1 MTIEQR
7 NMTNIRLKLR
17 IILPFVVGGV
27 ILFAMFLFGA
37 YREQNNNIDRQ
48 VADNLQTIEQIY
60 QTLLQEHTEQL
71 ESALELVAADRRITQ
86 ALRRQDR
93 KGLLKAATPLFERLQ
108 SRHHITHLAF
118 HDATRTNL
126 IRLHDPGRSGDR
138 VNTLNVLDAMES
150 GKAAHGVEVD
160 SAGKLV
166 LRAVLPIRLN
176 RRLRGYVEVGKELD
190 GLLRQVASIG
200 RVDLYAALA
209 KEKLDRSLWE
219 ERQRSGETL
228 SRWEQY
234 PGVVLAFQT
243 RPLFSGQETGRMIRR
258 LQQDPLAILHFSL
271 DGKHFRTGQLPLQDK
286 RHHIVGNLFVVQDV
300 TAQVD
305 ESIRAIKIMSLVALL
320 VGVGLT
326 GLFYVT
332 LGRAEKQMARWQE
345 KVAEEGQARAA
356 IQERHIKELEYLAT
370 HDTLTG
376 LPNRKRLDSR
386 LNQAIVQA
394 SREKEPFVVMLLDL
408 DRLGE
413 INDTLGHE
421 VGDAVLREVADRLRG
436 ALCESCFISHPGGGE
451 FVILLPSAGARQ
463 AMAVVRK
470 VQKTFEKPVEI
481 DEVKIDIGMS
491 IGVVAFP
498 DHGTDT
504 SLLMRRA
511 DVAMRQAKQRKSGF
525 AVYKSERDPYSVRR
539 LKLVGDLRR
548 AISAGELVLHYQ
560 PQINIARR
568 DIVGVEALVRW
579 QHPQQGLLPP
589 FEFISLAEQ
598 TGLIRPLT
606 VWAINQA
613 LQQASIWGLQGRNIT
628 VSVNLS
634 VHNLLDKDL
643 PNLVQRLL
651 KKWKVP
657 PERLVLEITE
667 SNLML
672 EPEVALATLKKLQ
685 DMDVALSVDDFGTG
699 YSSLAYLKTLPVNE
713 LKIDRSFVQEM
724 MQGESDAK
732 IVHLIANLSHNL
744 GLTVVA
750 EGVEDEATWNKIA
763 DLGCDVVQGY
773 YICKPLPPKELS
785 AWMLTTPWN
794 AENHKERFS
803 PQAS

>member
-1 MTIEQR
+1 
-7 NMTNIRLKLR
+7 
-17 IILPFVVGGV
+17 
-27 ILFAMFLFGA
+27 MFLFGA

-48 VADNLQTIEQIY
+48 LVDNLQVIEQTY
-60 QTLLQEHTEQL
+60 QALLQEHTEQL
-71 ESALELVAADRRITQ
+71 QSALELVAADRRITQ
-86 ALRRQDR
+86 ALRNKDR
-93 KGLLKAATPLFERLQ
+93 KRLLKAATPLFERLQ
-108 SRHHITHLAF
+108 SRHYITHLAF
-118 HDATRTNL
+118 HDAKRTNL
-126 IRLHDPGRSGDR
+126 LRLHDPERYGD
-138 VNTLNVLDAMES
+138 NITSLNVLDAMES
-150 GKAAHGVEVD
+150 GKAAYGVELD
-160 SAGKLV
+160 PAGQLV
-166 LRAVLPIRLN
+166 LRAVLPVRIN
-176 RRLRGYVEVGKELD
+176 KRLRGYVEVGENINYLFQ
-190 GLLRQVASIG
+190 QVAAIA
-200 RVDLYAALA
+200 RVDLYIGLA
-209 KEKLDRSLWE
+209 KQNLSRSQW
-219 ERQRSGETL
+219 ERQVHQRGGL
-228 SRWEQY
+228 PGWDQY
-234 PGVVLAFQT
+234 PGLVVPYQT
-243 RPLFSGQETGRMIRR
+243 RSLLPKQQLEQVIRQ
-258 LQQDPLAILHFSL
+258 LQQDPLKVISTSVA
-271 DGKHFRTGQLPLQDK
+271 DNHFRIGQIPLQDK
-286 RHHIVGNLFVVQDV
+286 RHHIVGYLLVTEDV
-300 TAQVD
+300 TARYND
-305 ESIRAIKIMSLVALL
+305 TIGAIKIMSVVALL
-320 VGVGLT
+320 VGLGLT
-326 GLFYVT
+326 GLFYII
-332 LGRAEKQMARWQE
+332 LGRAENQMSKWRE
-345 KVAEEGQARAA
+345 KVAEESQARAA

-370 HDTLTG
+370 HDSLTG
-376 LPNRKRLDSR
+376 LPNRKRLDNR
-386 LNQAIVQA
+386 INQAIVQA

-421 VGDAVLREVADRLRG
+421 VGDAVLREVADRLR
-436 ALCESCFISHPGGGE
+436 AAMCESCFISHPGGGE
-451 FVILLPSAGARQ
+451 FVILLLSAGARQ
-463 AMAVVRK
+463 AMAAVRRAQK
-470 VQKTFEKPVEI
+470 VFEAPVDI
-481 DEVKIDIGMS
+481 NEVKIDIGVS

-525 AVYKSERDPYSVRR
+525 AVYKSESDPYSVRR

-560 PQINIARR
+560 PQINIAQR
-568 DIVGVEALVRW
+568 DIIGVEALVRW

-589 FEFISLAEQ
+589 FEFIPLAEQ

-613 LQQASIWGLQGRNIT
+613 LQQASVWGLQGYKMT

-643 PNLVQRLL
+643 PGQVQRLL

-672 EPEVALATLKKLQ
+672 EPDVALATLKKLQ

-699 YSSLAYLKTLPVNE
+699 YSSLAYLKTLPVSE

-750 EGVEDEATWNKIA
+750 EGVEDEATWDKIA

-773 YICKPLPPKELS
+773 YICKPMPPKELS
-785 AWMLTTPWN
+785 AWMMTTHWKPDSSK
-794 AENHKERFS
+794 AQLSH
-803 PQAS
+803 QAG

>member
-1 MTIEQR
+1 
-7 NMTNIRLKLR
+7 MTNIRLKLR
-17 IILPFVVGGV
+17 IILPFVLGGV
-27 ILFAMFLFGA
+27 VLFAMFLFGA
-37 YREQNNNIDRQ
+37 YREQNDYIDQQ
-48 VADNLQTIEQIY
+48 VADHLQVVEQIY
-60 QTLLQEHTEQL
+60 QALLQEHTEQL
-71 ESALELVAADRRITQ
+71 ESALELIVADRRITR
-86 ALRRQDR
+86 ALRQRDR
-93 KGLLKAATPLFERLQ
+93 DGLMKAATSLFERLQ
-108 SRHHITHLAF
+108 SRHHITRLAF
-118 HDATRTNL
+118 HDVNRTNL
-126 IRLHDPGRSGDR
+126 VRLHDPERFGDQ
-138 VNTLNVLDAMES
+138 VTSLNVLDAMES

-160 SAGKLV
+160 RAGSLV
-166 LRAVLPIRLN
+166 LRAVLPVRLN
-176 RRLRGYVEVGKELD
+176 RRLRGYVEVGKEVDQLF
-190 GLLRQVASIG
+190 RQVASIAQ
-200 RVDLYAALA
+200 VELYTGLV
-209 KEKLDRSLWE
+209 KQKLDRNLWE
-219 ERQRSGETL
+219 QRRDMTL

-234 PGVVLAFQT
+234 PGLVMTFQT
-243 RPLFSGQETGRMIRR
+243 RPLFSGQQLGKLVRQLQREPLMILPVSADEGHYRV
-258 LQQDPLAILHFSL
+258 
-271 DGKHFRTGQLPLQDK
+271 GQLPLQDK
-286 RHHIVGNLFVVQDV
+286 RHHIVGNLYVVQDV
-300 TAQVD
+300 TSHVE
-305 ESIRAIKIMSLVALL
+305 ESIQAIKIMSLVALL
-320 VGVGLT
+320 VGLGLT
-326 GLFYVT
+326 GLFYIT
-332 LGRAEKQMARWQE
+332 LGRAENQLAKWRE

-370 HDTLTG
+370 HDSLTG

-386 LNQAIVQA
+386 INQAIVQA
-394 SREKEPFVVMLLDL
+394 NRDKEPFVVMLLDL

-463 AMAVVRK
+463 AMAAVRRIQK
-470 VQKTFEKPVEI
+470 VFENPVEI
-481 DEVKIDIGMS
+481 DEVKIDIGVS

-525 AVYKSERDPYSVRR
+525 AVYKSEHDPYSVRR
-539 LKLVGDLRR
+539 LKLVSDLRR

-560 PQINIARR
+560 PQVHIARR

-589 FEFISLAEQ
+589 FEFIPLAEQ

-643 PNLVQRLL
+643 PGLVQRLL

-699 YSSLAYLKTLPVNE
+699 YSSLAYLKTLPVSE
-713 LKIDRSFVQEM
+713 LKIDRSFVREM

-794 AENHKERFS
+794 AQNHKG
-803 PQAS
+803 QAAPRAS

>member
-1 MTIEQR
+1 
-7 NMTNIRLKLR
+7 
-17 IILPFVVGGV
+17 
-27 ILFAMFLFGA
+27 MFLFGA
-37 YREQNNNIDRQ
+37 YREQNDNIDRQ
-48 VADNLQTIEQIY
+48 VADNLQVIEQIY
-60 QTLLQEHTEQL
+60 QALLQEQTEQL
-71 ESALELVAADRRITQ
+71 ESALELIAADRQISR

-108 SRHHITHLAF
+108 SRHYITRLAF
-118 HDATRTNL
+118 HDTRRINL
-126 IRLHDPGRSGDR
+126 VRLHDPDRFGDQ
-138 VNTLNVLDAMES
+138 VTTLNVLDAMES

-160 SAGKLV
+160 GAGNLV

-176 RRLRGYVEVGKELD
+176 RRLRGYVEVGQDIEQLF
-190 GLLRQVASIG
+190 RQVASIG
-200 RVDLYAALA
+200 QVELYAGLV
-209 KEKLDRSLWE
+209 KQKLDRTLWE
-219 ERQRSGETL
+219 RRYRGGEEL

-243 RPLFSGQETGRMIRR
+243 RSLFSGQQLDKVIRQ
-258 LQQDPLAILHFSL
+258 LQHDPLKILALSAEEGHY
-271 DGKHFRTGQLPLQDK
+271 RIGQLPLQDK
-286 RHHIVGNLFVVQDV
+286 RHHIIGSLYVVQDV
-300 TAQVD
+300 TTQVN

-320 VGVGLT
+320 VGIGLT
-326 GLFYVT
+326 GMFYIT
-332 LGRAEKQMARWQE
+332 LGRAEKQMAKWRE
-345 KVAEEGQARAA
+345 RVAEEGQARAA

-370 HDTLTG
+370 HDSLTG

-386 LNQAIVQA
+386 INQAIVQA
-394 SREKEPFVVMLLDL
+394 NRDKEPFVLMLLDL

-421 VGDAVLREVADRLRG
+421 VGDAVLREVADRLRA

-451 FVILLPSAGARQ
+451 FVILMPSAGARR
-463 AMAVVRK
+463 AMAAVRQ
-470 VQKTFEKPVEI
+470 VQKIFENPVEI
-481 DEVKIDIGMS
+481 DEVKIDIGVS

-560 PQINIARR
+560 PQIHIARR

-589 FEFISLAEQ
+589 FEFIPLAEQ

-606 VWAINQA
+606 VWALNQA

-643 PNLVQRLL
+643 PGQVQRLL

-657 PERLVLEITE
+657 PERLILEITE

-672 EPEVALATLKKLQ
+672 DPEVALATLRKLQ

-699 YSSLAYLKTLPVNE
+699 YSSLAYLKTLPVSE

-773 YICKPLPPKELS
+773 YICKPLPAKEFS

-794 AENHKERFS
+794 AANNKDRTA
-803 PQAS
+803 PRAS